1 MQSISKNKI
10 KWIRSLQQKKFRDD
24 LGLFVVEGEK
34 MVNEAL
40 ESNEYEVVFLC
51 LTKSSI
57 IISKNSNCEVVL
69 VTEEELK
76 SISS

>member
-10 KWIRSLQQKKFRDD
+10 KWIRSLQQKKIRDD

-40 ESNEYEVVFLC
+40 ESNEYEVVFL
-51 LTKSSI
+51 
-57 IISKNSNCEVVL
+57 
-69 VTEEELK
+69 
-76 SISS
+76 